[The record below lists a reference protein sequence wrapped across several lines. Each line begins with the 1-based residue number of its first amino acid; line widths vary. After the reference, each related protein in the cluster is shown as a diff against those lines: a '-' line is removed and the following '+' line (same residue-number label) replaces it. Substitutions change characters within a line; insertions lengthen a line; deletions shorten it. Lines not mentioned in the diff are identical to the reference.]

1 MNYDG
6 AVTYASV
13 VRELFVRMPDLEP
26 LYRDQF
32 SYLDGEELPYVVF
45 GSFLIPVI
53 ETALKNQDAERVRS
67 ICAYLD
73 EVAANAKTDA
83 GLEGLLRVEIGE
95 WLSGTPWEAEVATNL
110 GEQTK
115 RKYRYVPGLAT
126 QRLALKAERE
136 RHNPVAR
143 LLNRF
148 RG

>member
-73 EVAANAKTDA
+73 DRGVVKRYAMGSRGRHE
-83 GLEGLLRVEIGE
+83 
-95 WLSGTPWEAEVATNL
+95 L
-110 GEQTK
+110 G
-115 RKYRYVPGLAT
+115 
-126 QRLALKAERE
+126 
-136 RHNPVAR
+136 
-143 LLNRF
+143 
-148 RG
+148 